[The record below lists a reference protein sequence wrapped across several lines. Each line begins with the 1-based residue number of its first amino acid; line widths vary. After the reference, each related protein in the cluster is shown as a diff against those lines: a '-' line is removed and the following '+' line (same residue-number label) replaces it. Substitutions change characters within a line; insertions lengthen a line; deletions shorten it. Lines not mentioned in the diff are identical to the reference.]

1 MLKLLKIS
9 YSQKKQLLNK
19 AVVQTVDKVNKQSQQ
34 FFYLNRK
41 KTMIE

>member
-19 AVVQTVDKVNKQSQQ
+19 AVVFGFISSHD
-34 FFYLNRK
+34 
-41 KTMIE
+41 I